1 MDISFIFYQT
11 KFLIV
16 SLWIDH
22 VPLIVEFQ
30 PIDIVQEEEEVWTDF
45 SRDEVEVKDQLTDA
59 FLQEFIDDTVQTFS
73 RIYKN
78 REK

>member
-1 MDISFIFYQT
+1 MDISFIFYRA

-16 SLWIDH
+16 SLWIYH
-22 VPLIVEFQ
+22 VTLNIEFQ
-30 PIDIVQEEEEVWTDF
+30 PIDIVKEEEEVWTDF

>member
-1 MDISFIFYQT
+1 M
-11 KFLIV
+11 K
-16 SLWIDH
+16 
-22 VPLIVEFQ
+22 
-30 PIDIVQEEEEVWTDF
+30 EEEEVWTDF